1 MFDIGIPCLKLTGI
15 PYGTHET
22 VIDLTCLLYTGGAS
36 TPRNKVEIDIGSG
49 KLGQLQQ
56 ERLSLVTSLY
66 NDLCTD
72 VSKGLSKVT
81 INNYFK
87 YIRGIFAWCDKSGKK
102 ISENSIEDLF
112 YEWADFTSDH
122 INLKNKKR
130 KTEYRTARVLSYL
143 ISRTLKLRGSLL
155 RYTRLSKP
163 KNKNGRKSDKQNL
176 EDTFEFGRAL
186 FDISKGL
193 STRTIMGRLP
203 LIINLRDGNQ
213 LTEWSMLRPPEL
225 VKGLGENAD
234 PSSRKLAMAK
244 RKAWEDEK
252 SHRTRYSLIN
262 LKIECE
268 ILIFISQTGMNLKQA
283 LGMKRSEFKF
293 HSAGESTNVF
303 KAFKKR
309 RQGEVLF
316 QIYKEYTPIF
326 KNYLVWLDENFP
338 ESDTRLFPFIYPSAI
353 PHEGKARAFQ
363 ALPLRFKRLGIRF
376 IHPSELRK
384 TRINWLLRKSLDPN
398 LTAEMAQH
406 TKETLINV
414 YEMPHHQKAAIEI
427 TRFHR
432 ATDPSIAPAGPGAC
446 AQVNGAAKAIEQR
459 PSEAPEPDCISP
471 SGCLFCFF
479 HRDVDTF
486 DYVWCL
492 VSLRHCKRL
501 ELDRQKPTKSL
512 DIKSHPA
519 VLVIDRI
526 CEKLNYFSES
536 TKKRSNWVAESID
549 RIREGRFHPHFDGL
563 IKLME
568 LGS

>member
-1 MFDIGIPCLKLTGI
+1 MPNVNLPSLKLTGI

-22 VIDLTCLLYTGGAS
+22 AIDLTCLLYIGGAS
-36 TPRNKVEIDIGSG
+36 TPRNKVEKYIDAG

-56 ERLSLVTSLY
+56 ERLDLVNSLY
-66 NDLCTD
+66 NDLCAD
-72 VSKGLSKVT
+72 VSKGLTKAT

-87 YIRGIFAWCDKSGKK
+87 YIRQIFSWCDKSDKK
-102 ISENSIEDLF
+102 ISGQSIEDIF
-112 YEWADFTSDH
+112 YEWADFTSDN
-122 INLKNKKR
+122 INLKNKR
-130 KTEYRTARVLSYL
+130 LKTEYRTARVLSYL
-143 ISRTLKLRGSLL
+143 ISRTLKIRGGLL
-155 RYTRLSKP
+155 KYTRLTKP
-163 KNKNGRKSDKQNL
+163 NNKNGGKFDKQNL
-176 EDTFEFGRAL
+176 EDTFEFGRVL

-193 STRTIMGRLP
+193 STKTIMGKLP
-203 LIINLRDGNQ
+203 LIIALRDGNE
-213 LTEWSMLRPPEL
+213 LIEWSKLSPPEL
-225 VKGLGENAD
+225 VKSLGENAD
-234 PSSRKLAMAK
+234 PSNRKVVMAT

-283 LGMKRSEFKF
+283 FGMKRSEFKF
-293 HSAGESTNVF
+293 HSTGDSTNVF

-326 KNYLVWLDENFP
+326 KSYLEWINENFP
-338 ESDTRLFPFIYPSAI
+338 EEDTRLFPFIYPSAI

-363 ALPLRFKRLGIRF
+363 ALPLRFKKLGIRF

-384 TRINWLLRKSLDPN
+384 TRINWLLRKSLDPD

-406 TKETLINV
+406 TKETLFNV
-414 YEMPHHQKAAIEI
+414 YEIPHHQKAAIEI

-432 ATDPSIAPAGPGAC
+432 ATDPSIAPPGPGAC
-446 AQVNGAAKAIEQR
+446 AQINGAAKAIEQR

-486 DYVWCL
+486 DYVWSL

-501 ELDRQKPTKSL
+501 ELDRQKPTKSQ
-512 DIKSHPA
+512 DINSHPA
-519 VLVIDRI
+519 ALVINRI
-526 CEKLNYFSES
+526 CEKLNYFNES